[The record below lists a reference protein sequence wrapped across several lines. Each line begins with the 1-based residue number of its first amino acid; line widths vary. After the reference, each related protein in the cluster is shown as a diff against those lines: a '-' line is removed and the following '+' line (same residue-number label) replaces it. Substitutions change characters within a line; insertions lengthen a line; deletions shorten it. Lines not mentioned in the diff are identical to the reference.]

1 MITHEEAR
9 KENNL
14 MMENHVQ
21 LTKEK
26 YDWCPL
32 MVDRRKSHYKKI
44 DDYITQ
50 QQAQE
55 ERAKK
60 VEELLGLYLQR
71 ERLLNNRPKT
81 KYQIN
86 IWKQRLKNNQYI
98 QECLVKELEELK

>member
-14 MMENHVQ
+14 MMKNHVQ

-32 MVDRRKSHYKKI
+32 MVGRRKSHYKKI

-50 QQAQE
+50 QELKEQ
-55 ERAKK
+55 RAKK
-60 VEELLGLYLQR
+60 VEELLEVYKGIDGGGSPEGLNKLY
-71 ERLLNNRPKT
+71 RLRDEL
-81 KYQIN
+81 
-86 IWKQRLKNNQYI
+86 
-98 QECLVKELEELK
+98 EKELEE